1 VNVFVSISFISVDT
15 SSLSVFM
22 SSASPEPPVF
32 SDPSSPGSGPLIV
45 IKVGTS
51 TLMKVNPSTG
61 EQRVI
66 LANMGALV
74 DTVTTLHRSGYGVI
88 IVTSA
93 AVGFGCLKL
102 KLAERPKNLA
112 LKQAVAA
119 AGQSQL
125 IRMYEDLFGVYG
137 VPVAQVLLSRFDFSA
152 KDRFANVHNAL
163 RELLRMRVI
172 PIINENDTVSTEEL
186 RFGDNDTLS
195 ALVAVGVSAKKLFLL
210 TDVDCLYTSNPR
222 TNPNSQP
229 VLDVT
234 AAQLATLGGADSTG
248 GGWGTGGML
257 TKIIAARTAVCAG
270 IETVLSHGAY
280 PERVVE
286 YLGSS
291 TQSRP
296 PCTVFHAA
304 DVKEVH
310 PGSTMTPH
318 RRWVLALPVR
328 GTIVLDNGATKA
340 VAAKSSLLAVGVL
353 EVNGKFLRDE
363 AVSLVSAETGAE
375 IARALMNLDSTEVV
389 KIKGLK
395 SSEYSVALGFQ
406 ADPEIAYRA
415 NIILIAQTPNV

>member
-1 VNVFVSISFISVDT
+1 M
-15 SSLSVFM
+15 SSL
-22 SSASPEPPVF
+22 AAE
-32 SDPSSPGSGPLIV
+32 PSSSGEPAGPLIV

-61 EQRVI
+61 EQRVN

-74 DTVTTLHRSGYGVI
+74 DTVTTLHRSGFGVI

-119 AGQSQL
+119 AGQSHL

-137 VPVAQVLLSRFDFSA
+137 VPIAQVLLSRFDFSA

-163 RELLRMRVI
+163 RELVRMRVI

-210 TDVDCLYTSNPR
+210 TDVDCLYTANPR
-222 TNPNSQP
+222 TTPDALR

-234 AAQLATLGGADSTG
+234 AAQLATLGGADSSG

-270 IETVLSHGAY
+270 IETVLVHGAFS
-280 PERVVE
+280 ERVVE
-286 YLGSS
+286 YVMGSS
-291 TQSRP
+291 EARP
-296 PCTVFHAA
+296 LCTVFHAA

-310 PGSTMTPH
+310 PGSTMNPH
-318 RRWVLALPVR
+318 RRWILALPVR
-328 GTIVLDNGATKA
+328 GVLTLDSGASKA
-340 VAAKSSLLAVGVL
+340 VAAKSSLLAAGVL
-353 EVNGKFLRDE
+353 DVQGKFLRDE
-363 AVSLVSAETGAE
+363 AVSLVSSQSGAE
-375 IARALMNLDSTEVV
+375 IARALMNLDASEVV

-395 SSEYSVALGFQ
+395 SSEYTAALGFH
-406 ADPEIAYRA
+406 ADAEIAYRA
-415 NIILIAQTPNV
+415 NIILIAQSQSA

>member
-1 VNVFVSISFISVDT
+1 
-15 SSLSVFM
+15 M
-22 SSASPEPPVF
+22 SKTA
-32 SDPSSPGSGPLIV
+32 PLVV

-51 TLMKVNPSTG
+51 TLMKINSTTG
-61 EQRVI
+61 EQRVN

-137 VPVAQVLLSRFDFSA
+137 VNVAQILLSRFDFSA
-152 KDRFANVHNAL
+152 KDRFANVHNAI
-163 RELLRMRVI
+163 RELLRLRVI

-195 ALVAVGVSAKKLFLL
+195 ALVAVGVSADRLFLL
-210 TDVDCLYTSNPR
+210 TDVDSLFTANPR
-222 TNPNSQP
+222 TNPDARP

-234 AAQLATLGGADSTG
+234 ASELATIGGADAG
-248 GGWGTGGML
+248 GSGWGTGGMM

-270 IETVLSHGAY
+270 IEVVLSHGAF
-280 PERVVE
+280 PERVLDFMQFTE
-286 YLGSS
+286 NSAN
-291 TQSRP
+291 QRP
-296 PCTVFHAA
+296 ACTVFHAA
-304 DVKEVH
+304 EVVS
-310 PGSTMTPH
+310 GSTMNPH
-318 RRWVLALPVR
+318 RRWLLALPVT
-328 GTIVLDNGATKA
+328 GTLVLDEGACRA
-340 VAAKSSLLAVGVL
+340 VSGKNSLMAAGV
-353 EVNGKFLRDE
+353 VSITGKFHRDE
-363 AVSLVSAETGAE
+363 AVSLVSRETGAE
-375 IARALMNLDSTEVV
+375 IARALMNADSAEVE

-395 SSEYSVALGFQ
+395 SNEYEAALGF
-406 ADPEIAYRA
+406 AAAPEIAYRM
-415 NIILIAQTPNV
+415 NIVLVAQNEQVGV

>member
-1 VNVFVSISFISVDT
+1 MINTLYLFC
-15 SSLSVFM
+15 SLSKTPSSIVM
-22 SSASPEPPVF
+22 SSATPELPVF

-45 IKVGTS
+45 VKVGTS
-51 TLMKVNPSTG
+51 TLMKVNPTTG
-61 EQRVI
+61 EQRVN

-125 IRMYEDLFGVYG
+125 IRMYEDLFGVYN
-137 VPVAQVLLSRFDFSA
+137 VPVAQVLLSRFDFAA
-152 KDRFANVHNAL
+152 KDRFANVHNAI
-163 RELLRMRVI
+163 RELLRLRVI

-210 TDVDCLYTSNPR
+210 TDVDCLFTANPRSNP
-222 TNPNSQP
+222 NAEP

-270 IETVLSHGAY
+270 IETILCHGAY
-280 PERVVE
+280 PERVVK
-286 YLGSS
+286 YMSQGGP
-291 TQSRP
+291 R
-296 PCTVFHAA
+296 CTVFHAA
-304 DVKEVH
+304 HVKEVH

-318 RRWVLALPVR
+318 RRWILALPVR
-328 GTIVLDNGATKA
+328 GTIVLDVGATKA
-340 VAAKSSLLAVGVL
+340 VAGKNSLLAAGVL
-353 EVNGKFLRDE
+353 EVQGKFLRDE
-363 AVSLVSAETGAE
+363 AVSLVSAESGAE
-375 IARALMNLDSTEVV
+375 IARALMNIDSAEVV

-395 SSEYSVALGFQ
+395 SSDYAFALGFQ
-406 ADPEIAYRA
+406 AEPEIAYRA
-415 NIILIAQTPNV
+415 NIILIAQTANV

>member
-1 VNVFVSISFISVDT
+1 M
-15 SSLSVFM
+15 SL
-22 SSASPEPPVF
+22 ASPDVPFF
-32 SDPSSPGSGPLIV
+32 SDPSGPGAGPLLV

-51 TLMKVNPSTG
+51 TLMKVNAATG
-61 EQRVI
+61 EQRVN

-74 DTVTTLHRSGYGVI
+74 DTVTTLHRLGYGVI

-119 AGQSQL
+119 AGQSHL
-125 IRMYEDLFGVYG
+125 IRMYEDLFGVYN

-163 RELLRMRVI
+163 RELLRMHVI

-210 TDVDCLYTSNPR
+210 TDVDCLYTANPR
-222 TNPNSQP
+222 TNPDAQP
-229 VLDVT
+229 VLHVT
-234 AAQLATLGGADSTG
+234 ASQLATLGGADSTG

-270 IETVLSHGAY
+270 IETILSHGAH
-280 PERVVE
+280 PERVLD
-286 YLGSS
+286 YMS
-291 TQSRP
+291 QAAPRP
-296 PCTVFHAA
+296 SCTVFHAA
-304 DVKEVH
+304 DVKEVL

-318 RRWVLALPVR
+318 RRWILALPVR
-328 GTIVLDNGATKA
+328 GTLVLDNGATRA
-340 VAAKSSLLAVGVL
+340 VAAKSSLLAAGV
-353 EVNGKFLRDE
+353 VDVHGKFLRDE
-363 AVSLVSAETGAE
+363 AVSLVSAESGAE
-375 IARALMNLDSTEVV
+375 IARALMNLDSVEVM
-389 KIKGLK
+389 KIKGMK
-395 SSEYSVALGFQ
+395 SSEYASILGFQ
-406 ADPEIAYRA
+406 AEPEIAYRA

>member
-1 VNVFVSISFISVDT
+1 
-15 SSLSVFM
+15 M
-22 SSASPEPPVF
+22 SASSPEPPVF
-32 SDPSSPGSGPLIV
+32 SDPSDPGSGPLIV

-51 TLMKVNPSTG
+51 TLMKVNPVTG
-61 EQRVI
+61 EQRVN

-74 DTVTTLHRSGYGVI
+74 DTVTTLHRSGFGVI

-102 KLAERPKNLA
+102 KLAQRPKNLA

-210 TDVDCLYTSNPR
+210 TDVDCLYTANPR
-222 TNPNSQP
+222 TNPDAQP

-270 IETVLSHGAY
+270 IETVLSHGAF

-286 YLGSS
+286 YLVGSAG
-291 TQSRP
+291 TRP
-296 PCTVFHAA
+296 ACTVFHAA
-304 DVKEVH
+304 NVKEVH

-328 GTIVLDNGATKA
+328 GTIVLDSGATKA
-340 VAAKSSLLAVGVL
+340 VAAKNSLLAAGVL
-353 EVNGKFLRDE
+353 DVQGKFMRDE
-363 AVSLVSAETGAE
+363 AVSLVSAESGAE
-375 IARALMNLDSTEVV
+375 IARALMNLDSSEVV
-389 KIKGLK
+389 KIKGMK
-395 SSEYSVALGFQ
+395 SSEYAAVLGFQ
-406 ADPEIAYRA
+406 AEPEIAYRA
-415 NIILIAQTPNV
+415 NIILIAQTQNV